1 MAIDERRLDE
11 QLLIFAS
18 VGRLCCVV
26 ARGFLEYL
34 EQKLRI
40 PLDQLIG
47 EHFEENGFGVWADLD
62 VPTYQDKIVQGKL
75 EATLKSRMKPRHGC
89 NSIGW
94 ESLSVFIDLLSATI
108 RLVAE
113 LAVLVKVA
121 GSQQGGISFV
131 IVHFGRELCEFIL
144 RPDLGFSFTKGS
156 FSDSISLDRS
166 TFIDGFIQLGSQS
179 LIMNIMSS
187 LTA

>member
-18 VGRLCCVV
+18 VGRLCCVI
-26 ARGFLEYL
+26 ARTFLEHL

-40 PLDQLIG
+40 PLDRLIG
-47 EHFEENGFGVWADLD
+47 EHFERNGFGVWADLD

-75 EATLKSRMKPRHGC
+75 EATLKSLMRPPHGC

-94 ESLSVFIDLLSATI
+94 ESLSVFIDLLSAVT

-113 LAVLVKVA
+113 LVVLVRVA
-121 GSQQGGISFV
+121 GSQQGGISFA

-144 RPDLGFSFTKGS
+144 RPDWGFSFTKGL
-156 FSDSISLDRS
+156 FSDSLSFYGS
-166 TFIDGFIQLGSQS
+166 TFADGFIQLGSQS
-179 LIMNIMSS
+179 LITNIMSS
-187 LTA
+187 LMA

>member
-40 PLDQLIG
+40 PLDRLIG
-47 EHFEENGFGVWADLD
+47 EHFKRNGFGVRADLD

-94 ESLSVFIDLLSATI
+94 ESFSVFIDLLSATI

-121 GSQQGGISFV
+121 GSQQGGISFA

-144 RPDLGFSFTKGS
+144 RPDWGFSFTKGLL
-156 FSDSISLDRS
+156 SDSISFDGS
-166 TFIDGFIQLGSQS
+166 AFVDGFIQLGSQS